1 MCFRALNGTS
11 LEHSKHTAAGVAE
24 RLAVLR
30 NVDEYTRGDWR
41 TVARELGS
49 EGHRVGLDDVLDAF
63 VLALTAWA
71 PKEELHRLLSGLFMM
86 GKGYRCKWS
95 TGVRANSVLSSCRV
109 NAVSQLSILGD
120 WASPISVSSTVA
132 TMFRIICAT
141 VLVRLV
147 VDTSFAS
154 GLYLMMP

>member
-30 NVDEYTRGDWR
+30 NVDKYTRGDWR

-63 VLALTAWA
+63 VLALTACA
-71 PKEELHRLLSGLFMM
+71 PKEEFHRLPSYPPHDAEELPMQMVYRSESELS
-86 GKGYRCKWS
+86 
-95 TGVRANSVLSSCRV
+95 
-109 NAVSQLSILGD
+109 
-120 WASPISVSSTVA
+120 PE
-132 TMFRIICAT
+132 
-141 VLVRLV
+141 
-147 VDTSFAS
+147 
-154 GLYLMMP
+154 